1 MREMTRAG
9 SSGADGADGADGVP
23 GPGLLIETSVKNEPG
38 GLGANRFR
46 FVIMEVT
53 SMYRYKRFPS
63 L

>member
-1 MREMTRAG
+1 MRETTRAG
-9 SSGADGADGADGVP
+9 PSGADGADGVP

-46 FVIMEVT
+46 FVIMEVA
-53 SMYRYKRFPS
+53 S